1 MKPER
6 RPMAGAR
13 THWWRAG
20 ALTIGLALAVSPVSG
35 VNASTEDVTRAPLLG
50 VGGADSV
57 AGRYVVVLENGSS
70 DQRVQDVAAAA
81 EAAGGTV
88 RFTYRSA
95 LKGFSAALPAAAL
108 EAVRTSAGVS
118 YVEAD
123 ARVTMTGVQPN
134 PPSWGLH
141 RVDQRDLPLDTTYN
155 YVDSAGSGVDI
166 YVIDTGIRF
175 SHNDFGG
182 RATSG
187 IDLVDGG
194 TADDCNGHG
203 THVAGTAGGSSYG
216 VAKQANLIAVRVFG
230 CSGGATFETIIA
242 AVDWVTDVHSGPS
255 VANMSLS
262 GGYFR
267 AMNDATTNSINA
279 GVVHAVAAG
288 NSSADACSY
297 SPASTPKAITLG
309 ASTITDRRSGFS
321 NYGACV
327 DLFAPG
333 DGITSAWWTSDSAT
347 AILSGTSMASPHAA
361 GVAALYLGEN
371 PGAGTGQVARK
382 LKRKSSKYKLSNI
395 GTGSPNKLLYSRV
408 DLY

>member
-1 MKPER
+1 
-6 RPMAGAR
+6 MAEAR

-20 ALTIGLALAVSPVSG
+20 ALTIGVALAVSPVSG

-50 VGGADSV
+50 VGDADSI

-81 EAAGGTV
+81 TAAGGTV

-108 EAVRTSAGVS
+108 EAVRTAAGVS

-123 ARVTMTGVQPN
+123 ARVTATGVQPN
-134 PPSWGLH
+134 PPSWGLD
-141 RVDQRDLPLDTTYN
+141 RVDQRDLPLDNTYN

-187 IDLVDGG
+187 IDLIDGG
-194 TADDCNGHG
+194 SADDCNGHG

-230 CSGGATFETIIA
+230 CSGGSPYETVIA

-262 GGYFR
+262 GGYFQ

-279 GVVHAVAAG
+279 GVVHVVAAG
-288 NSSADACSY
+288 NATSNACSF

-309 ASTITDRRSGFS
+309 ASTINDNGAGFS
-321 NYGACV
+321 NFGSCL
-327 DLFAPG
+327 DLWAPG
-333 DGITSAWWTSDSAT
+333 DGITSAWWTSNSAT
-347 AILSGTSMASPHAA
+347 NTIGGTSMASPHAA

-371 PGAGTGQVARK
+371 PGASTNQVARK
-382 LKRKSSKYKLSNI
+382 LKRKSSKNKLSNI